1 MCLSGESSD
10 AIIFRKSRIKF
21 HETYCTKLLI
31 PRILLF
37 RHKDLKSLSRE
48 RSRAKIRNF
57 QIVVQK
63 SNFKT
68 QQHTNLTYL
77 FQIPKGCCKFNPYL
91 LISAGNRRF
100 FVRRKRAK
108 FKNRKSSRYWT
119 CDTSGQRS
127 VSSSCIVKPNVT
139 KSHGPLQVYLSTLN
153 FLTAFL
159 QLKKKRKKKNT
170 TTGEKKKDTAKK
182 GPQL

>member
-10 AIIFRKSRIKF
+10 AIVFRKSRIKF

-100 FVRRKRAK
+100 FVRRNAQNLKIERAAVIEAVILLV
-108 FKNRKSSRYWT
+108 
-119 CDTSGQRS
+119 S
-127 VSSSCIVKPNVT
+127 VLYHLHV
-139 KSHGPLQVYLSTLN
+139 L
-153 FLTAFL
+153 
-159 QLKKKRKKKNT
+159 
-170 TTGEKKKDTAKK
+170 
-182 GPQL
+182 

>member
-1 MCLSGESSD
+1 MCLFGESSD

-37 RHKDLKSLSRE
+37 RHKDLKNLSRE

-57 QIVVQK
+57 KIVVQK

-68 QQHTNLTYL
+68 QQHTNLTYP
-77 FQIPKGCCKFNPYL
+77 FQIPKGRCKFNPYL

-108 FKNRKSSRYWT
+108 FKNRKSFERAAVIDAVILLVSVLCHLHVLWNQ
-119 CDTSGQRS
+119 TSLNPMGLFRFISPLS
-127 VSSSCIVKPNVT
+127 V
-139 KSHGPLQVYLSTLN
+139 
-153 FLTAFL
+153 F
-159 QLKKKRKKKNT
+159 
-170 TTGEKKKDTAKK
+170 
-182 GPQL
+182 